1 MTKFL
6 LHGSQVNVM
15 ADQDLIV
22 NNTLEAQQVYT
33 ANFDQDQGF
42 FLKQS
47 TLATPSTKVYGHTPD
62 YVKQTLAWFDHS
74 QGSTGVLLVG
84 DQGSGKTLF
93 AEVLHAQRPEPV
105 VIVKGGVPVS
115 GLTDFLSEIG
125 GNVIILW
132 DEFDKNFK
140 EEEQNQL
147 LTFFDGADNAHRLN
161 IITAND
167 KDKVSKHLYNRPNRC
182 RYRFAI
188 ERPNSTT
195 VLAMAHDAGLDEQT
209 AQDLAKQ
216 NKVWLLSF
224 DEIIRLIEEL
234 KFGTPLA
241 LAKKTLNISFNSGAV
256 VATLMKD
263 GKRVFKYI
271 VDDSY
276 FDSNSLSNKEAL
288 AMDFFRLNGHNSYD
302 VVIINGEDIDLK
314 YSARE
319 HEDLSFK
326 EIYGAIKETSSG
338 YDVSKLVCIE
348 DSEGQYVPL
357 KKLGYSL
364 LFKLEPTAARLK
376 TVMD

>member
-1 MTKFL
+1 MIYNIALT
-6 LHGSQVNVM
+6 Q
-15 ADQDLIV
+15 IV
-22 NNTLEAQQVYT
+22 PHYLQIGVHPRVYT
-33 ANFDQDQGF
+33 Y
-42 FLKQS
+42 LKGVEHMN
-47 TLATPSTKVYGHTPD
+47 AYTKP
-62 YVKQTLAWFDHS
+62 
-74 QGSTGVLLVG
+74 
-84 DQGSGKTLF
+84 LF
-93 AEVLHAQRPEPV
+93 AEVLHAQRLEPV
-105 VIVKGGVPVS
+105 VIIKGGVPVS

-167 KDKVSKHLYNRPNRC
+167 KNMVSKHLYNRPNRC

-195 VLAMAHDAGLDEQT
+195 ILAMAHDAGLGEQL
-209 AQDLAKQ
+209 AQDMAKQ

-241 LAKKTLNISFNSGAV
+241 LAKKTLNISFDSGAV

-271 VDDSY
+271 VDDDY
-276 FDSNSLSNKEAL
+276 FDGNGLSNKEAL
-288 AMDFFRLNGHNSYD
+288 AMEFFGLNGHNSYD
-302 VVIINGEDIDLK
+302 IVVINDEERLLR
-314 YSARE
+314 YSIRG

-326 EIYGAIKETSSG
+326 EIYSAIKETSNG
-338 YDVSKLVCIE
+338 YDVSELVYIE
-348 DSEGQYVPL
+348 DSKGQNVPL

-364 LFKLEPTAARLK
+364 LFELEPTAARLK